1 MNEEFNII
9 KNFIEIIQSEK
20 SINKM
25 NLIKIYQEKYINRRG
40 KDDIVYLDKKIKE
53 KDIHLSDIY
62 LENINGN
69 VEYMFTGQ
77 IKNNAYAYN
86 KIYFGPPGS
95 GKSYKI
101 KEILKNEK
109 NIFRVT
115 FFDEYSYY
123 DFVGQYKPVVLK
135 DYSSKISTKID
146 QRDSEKEP
154 SPVISYE
161 FIPGIFMKSY
171 VKSYNYPEEK
181 IFLIIEEIN
190 RGNCSSIFGDIFQL
204 LDRDKNG
211 SKYPIQ
217 TTVEIKKY
225 LKDNIK
231 NKDEIFYDE
240 LIIPNN
246 LYILST
252 MNTSD
257 QSLFPIDSAFKRR
270 WKQEYCPIN
279 YEEQKLFNIKIENT
293 NIRWLDFI
301 KKMNQQIF
309 SILKNEDKQIGQW
322 FVEIEEN
329 NIKTEDFIY
338 KVVAYL
344 YYDVFKHY
352 RDIVFENMSF
362 DQIINND
369 NKRIIGIMLKN
380 E

>member
-40 KDDIVYLDKKIKE
+40 KEDIVYLDKKIKE

-301 KKMNQQIF
+301 KK
-309 SILKNEDKQIGQW
+309 
-322 FVEIEEN
+322 
-329 NIKTEDFIY
+329 
-338 KVVAYL
+338 
-344 YYDVFKHY
+344 
-352 RDIVFENMSF
+352 
-362 DQIINND
+362 
-369 NKRIIGIMLKN
+369 
-380 E
+380 